1 MITPTIYLITKE
13 YLSYDNHT
21 LKSNICAFESS
32 SDAEVRLDELRLE
45 SNSDHN
51 VTYEIEEIFLY

>member
-21 LKSNICAFESS
+21 LKSNLFAFEDS
-32 SDAEVRLDELRLE
+32 SDADIKLTELRLE